1 MITGLKEVMGSRQIS
16 SERQTAFLSPSR
28 EFTERPNRQPVCGRT
43 RRQGDPRK
51 PFALTL
57 TISFVK
63 KLLLL
68 SFHLIRLSGGC

>member
-43 RRQGDPRK
+43 RRQGDPGESR
-51 PFALTL
+51 
-57 TISFVK
+57 
-63 KLLLL
+63 LL
-68 SFHLIRLSGGC
+68 